1 MRRRLLLATAAAATA
16 AMTLA
21 ACGSSEP
28 AKDEPAAKGQTA
40 SQKVTVTDD
49 AGKKITLDAPA
60 KRIITTEWNVTEA
73 AAVLGVTP
81 VGVAD
86 PKGYAVW
93 DKAAP
98 LPGKTKDIGLRGE
111 PSMDTVAAL
120 DPDVIVA
127 TTDLKAA
134 AIKQLGKIAPVLQV
148 NSAAGGEQL
157 ETIER
162 TLDLVAEATGTTDK
176 ATAAKKDFRDKLAE
190 GRKALAEAGAD
201 KREIAFADGWATGNQ
216 VSVRPFTEKSFL
228 GEINAELG
236 LTNAWTLKGDKAYG
250 LASTDVEGLTKLGD
264 VDFVY
269 IASDQEGGDPFAKL
283 AKNSVWKS
291 LPFVKNDHV
300 HRMDDGIWQFGNTA
314 SGTAYIDNL
323 VKLLTK

>member
-1 MRRRLLLATAAAATA
+1 MRRLLLATAAAATA

-28 AKDEPAAKGQTA
+28 AKDEPASKGSA
-40 SQKVTVTDD
+40 AAQKVSVTDD
-49 AGKKITLDAPA
+49 KGQKITLDGPA
-60 KRIITTEWNVTEA
+60 KRIVTTEWNVTEA
-73 AAVLGVTP
+73 ALTLGVTP

-86 PKGYAVW
+86 VKGYRAW

-98 LPGKTKDIGLRGE
+98 LGDGAKDIGMRGE
-111 PSMDTVAAL
+111 PSTDTVAAL
-120 DPDVIVA
+120 HPDVIIA
-127 TTDLKAA
+127 TSDLKPA
-134 AIKQLGKIAPVLQV
+134 AIKQLRKIAPVLEAT
-148 NSAAGGEQL
+148 SASGGEQL
-157 ETIER
+157 KTVDR
-162 TLDLVAEATGTTDK
+162 TLDLVAAATGTTDK
-176 ATAAKKDFRDKLAE
+176 ATKVKKDFRDKIAE
-190 GRKALAEAGAD
+190 GRKALADAGAD

-216 VSVRPFTEKSFL
+216 VSVRPFTGASFL
-228 GEINAELG
+228 GEINTELG
-236 LTNAWTLKGDKAYG
+236 LKNAWTLKGDKAYG

-264 VDFVY
+264 VNFVY
-269 IASDQEGGDPFAKL
+269 IASDADGGDPFAKL

-323 VKLLTK
+323 VKALTK

>member
-1 MRRRLLLATAAAATA
+1 MRRLLLATAAAATA

-28 AKDEPAAKGQTA
+28 AKDEPASKGSAAA
-40 SQKVTVTDD
+40 SKVTVTDD
-49 AGKKITLDAPA
+49 KGQKITLDGPA
-60 KRIITTEWNVTEA
+60 KRIVTTEWNVTEA
-73 AAVLGVTP
+73 ALSLGVTP

-86 PKGYAVW
+86 IKGYRAW

-98 LPGKTKDIGLRGE
+98 LGDGAKDIGMRGE

-120 DPDVIVA
+120 SPDVIVA

-134 AIKQLGKIAPVLQV
+134 AIKQLRKIAPVLEV
-148 NSAAGGEQL
+148 NSATGGEQL
-157 ETIER
+157 KTVDR
-162 TLDLVAEATGTTDK
+162 TLDLVAEATGRTAK
-176 ATAAKKDFRDKLAE
+176 ATTVKKDFRDTLAE
-190 GRKALAEAGAD
+190 GKKALAAAGAD

-216 VSVRPFTEKSFL
+216 VSVRPFTEQSFL
-228 GEINAELG
+228 GEINSALG
-236 LTNAWTLKGDKAYG
+236 LTNAWKLKGDKAYG

-264 VDFVY
+264 VNFVY
-269 IASDQEGGDPFAKL
+269 IASDADGGDPFAKL

-300 HRMDDGIWQFGNTA
+300 YRMDDGIWQFGGPA
-314 SGTAYIDNL
+314 SGTAYVDNL
-323 VKLLTK
+323 VKSLTK